1 MIIILIN
8 LDSFGLFRPIYRDL
22 NLFDFI
28 YLSRFTIEDSMIQHT
43 AFKALLEHKGQLGLL
58 GLTCLIE
65 SLSIVGQAWFFGT
78 LINNLIFLE
87 HTLADE
93 MNTIIYLFV
102 AIVMRWCTLRSR
114 GSGKSLG
121 ECCRSIL

>member
-1 MIIILIN
+1 
-8 LDSFGLFRPIYRDL
+8 
-22 NLFDFI
+22 
-28 YLSRFTIEDSMIQHT
+28 MIQRT
-43 AFKALLEHKGQLGLL
+43 AFKALLEHKGRLGLL

-93 MNTIIYLFV
+93 IPSFICL
-102 AIVMRWCTLRSR
+102 
-114 GSGKSLG
+114 
-121 ECCRSIL
+121 

>member
-1 MIIILIN
+1 
-8 LDSFGLFRPIYRDL
+8 
-22 NLFDFI
+22 
-28 YLSRFTIEDSMIQHT
+28 MIQRT
-43 AFKALLEHKGQLGLL
+43 AFKALLEHKGRLGLL

-93 MNTIIYLFV
+93 TNTIIYLFIAIIVRLV
-102 AIVMRWCTLRSR
+102 AHYVQEAVANRLGSALWSICLSSVYSIRNVMAMS
-114 GSGKSLG
+114 
-121 ECCRSIL
+121 SICLPMV